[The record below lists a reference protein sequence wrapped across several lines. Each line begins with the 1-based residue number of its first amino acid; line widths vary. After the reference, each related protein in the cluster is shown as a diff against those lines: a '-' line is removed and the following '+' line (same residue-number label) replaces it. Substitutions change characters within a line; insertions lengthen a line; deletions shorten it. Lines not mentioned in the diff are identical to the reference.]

1 MRPNLPPLLRC
12 PCRKM
17 MMKIFSGFD
26 FLLGIRVFVS
36 RGEGGE
42 DRFGEDEVKVGSML
56 LHYFT
61 I

>member
-1 MRPNLPPLLRC
+1 
-12 PCRKM
+12 

-26 FLLGIRVFVS
+26 FLVGIRVFVS